1 MHLNCT
7 YHLQFNILGL
17 YLSGCFFV
25 FHLWVWVID
34 CMLSFWIML
43 FLLKLFPGC
52 FHFYFVSLHV
62 FFLDLVYRDVYVYND
77 YHVLPALVDYLHLKY
92 WLDPSI
98 IYHLPFCNTLC
109 PRNVFCISIFLM
121 FLLNVWWI
129 LSEFSLEI
137 KASLA
142 LCKAIRLFVRILL
155 VSKGVEARGL
165 PFNIERSFGFS
176 PNTNWNGENP

>member
-1 MHLNCT
+1 M
-7 YHLQFNILGL
+7 
-17 YLSGCFFV
+17 
-25 FHLWVWVID
+25 
-34 CMLSFWIML
+34 
-43 FLLKLFPGC
+43 
-52 FHFYFVSLHV
+52 
-62 FFLDLVYRDVYVYND
+62 FFLDLVYMYVYVYND

-129 LSEFSLEI
+129 FSEFSLEI

-142 LCKAIRLFVRILL
+142 LIKAIRLLVRILL
-155 VSKGVEARGL
+155 VSKGVGARGL
-165 PFNIERSFGFS
+165 SLNIERNFGFW
-176 PNTNWNGENP
+176 PNTSWNGENPWTLSSGWVFCI